1 MTDYTTNFNLEKYQT
16 GDAANLNDQY
26 NASMDIIDDNLYK
39 INTNANT
46 AGGKA
51 TQALETA
58 QNNTKNLTALGITD
72 TTTATQLKNK
82 IDNNTETA
90 QSNKANLTA
99 LGVTDTTTATQLKT
113 KIDTTTET
121 AQSNKANLT
130 ALGITNVN
138 DATSTKNNIANINKY
153 ITVNE
158 MFNMRGDDII
168 VTFGDS
174 YASPTDDRS
183 WAVQTAAALGWTLKN
198 YAIAGAG
205 YIEPNTTYQTEFT
218 SAQQDTTYQHEK
230 VSLVII
236 GGSRNSNDGYTGKI
250 KIAATALF
258 NQCKNEYP
266 NARIIAIPLLW
277 DKKTVSDY
285 WRYNAGEIEQ
295 AAIETGIESIPW
307 AWTWNM
313 GISTNFDDDNIH
325 PNAKGTTIIKNYILR
340 YLTGTYTGRHEH
352 WVWRKESNPAAGMLS
367 VNASGGTISYAFQM
381 LNGVTPTEW
390 TEINGLPQ
398 WAWGDSDN
406 TNAVHK
412 WTLQFSNSGNE
423 ATIFK
428 INEDGTF
435 GIQPFTTTG
444 AHGTPNG
451 LMAGHFTTAW

>member
-1 MTDYTTNFNLEKYQT
+1 MTSTTDNFSLDLYDT
-16 GDAANLNDQY
+16 GDPAALTDQY
-26 NASMDIIDDNLYK
+26 NSAIRTIDTTLLT
-39 INTNANT
+39 INGNAT
-46 AGGKA
+46 
-51 TQALETA
+51 
-58 QNNTKNLTALGITD
+58 TAL
-72 TTTATQLKNK
+72 
-82 IDNNTETA
+82 NNAKQAITET
-90 QSNKANLTA
+90 QTINNNLTA
-99 LGVTDTTTATQLKT
+99 LGVTDSNTASALKNKIDTTAETAQNNKANLAALGVTDTDTGTQLKN

-121 AQSNKANLT
+121 AQNNQTS
-130 ALGITNVN
+130 IT
-138 DATSTKNNIANINKY
+138 TINKY

-158 MFNMRGDDII
+158 LFNMRGDNII

-174 YASPTDDRS
+174 YASPTDNRS

-198 YAIAGAG
+198 YAISGAG
-205 YIEPNTTYQTEFT
+205 YIDPNTTYQTEFT

-236 GGSRNSNDGYTGKI
+236 GGSRNSNDGYAGTI

-277 DKKTVSDY
+277 DQKTVSDY

-313 GISTNFDDDNIH
+313 GISTNFDKDNIH
-325 PNAKGTTIIKNYILR
+325 PNAKGTTIIRNYILR

-352 WVWRKESNPAAGMLS
+352 WVWRKEDNPAAGMLS

-381 LNGVTPTEW
+381 LNGVTPAEW
-390 TEINGLPQ
+390 TSISGLPQ

-412 WTLQFSNSGNE
+412 WTLQISNSANE
-423 ATIFK
+423 ATLFK
-428 INEDGTF
+428 INDNGTF

-444 AHGTPNG
+444 THGTPNG

>member
-1 MTDYTTNFNLEKYQT
+1 MTAYTTNFNLEKYQT

-58 QNNTKNLTALGITD
+58 QNNTKNLTALGVTD
-72 TTTATQLKNK
+72 TATATQLKNK
-82 IDNNTETA
+82 INNNTETTLNNT
-90 QSNKANLTA
+90 NKLTA
-99 LGVTDTTTATQLKT
+99 LGVTDTATATQLKN
-113 KIDTTTET
+113 KINNTAET
-121 AQSNKANLT
+121 AQNNKT
-130 ALGITNVN
+130 QITTIN
-138 DATSTKNNIANINKY
+138 TQITTINNY
-153 ITVNE
+153 ISVNE
-158 MFNMRGDDII
+158 MFNMRGDKII

-174 YASPTDDRS
+174 YASPTDDTS
-183 WAVQTAAALGWTLKN
+183 WAVQVANKLGWTLKN
-198 YAIAGAG
+198 YAIGGAG
-205 YIEPNTTYQTEFT
+205 YIEPNTTYQSEFN
-218 SAQQDTTYQHEK
+218 SARQDITYAHEK

-236 GGSRNSNDGYTGKI
+236 GGSRNSNDGYDGKI

-258 NQCKNEYP
+258 QQCINEYP
-266 NARIIAIPLLW
+266 NARIIAIPMLW
-277 DKKTVSDY
+277 DNKTVSDY

-313 GISTNFDDDNIH
+313 GKPENIKNDHVH
-325 PNAKGTTIIKNYILR
+325 PNANGTTIIRNYILR

-352 WVWRKESNPAAGMLS
+352 WVWRKPGNPAAGMLS

-390 TEINGLPQ
+390 TSISGLPE
-398 WAWGDSDN
+398 WARGDTDQ
-406 TNAVHK
+406 TNSVNK
-412 WTLQFSNSGNE
+412 WTLQVSNNANE
-423 ATIFK
+423 ATLFK
-428 INEDGTF
+428 INSDGTF

-444 AHGTPNG
+444 SHGTPNG
-451 LMAGHFTTAW
+451 HMAGHFTTAW

>member
-1 MTDYTTNFNLEKYQT
+1 MASTTDNFNLDLYDT
-16 GDAANLNDQY
+16 GDPAALTDQY
-26 NASMDIIDDNLYK
+26 NSAIRTI
-39 INTNANT
+39 
-46 AGGKA
+46 
-51 TQALETA
+51 
-58 QNNTKNLTALGITD
+58 D
-72 TTTATQLKNK
+72 TTLLTINGNATAAL
-82 IDNNTETA
+82 NNAKQAITET
-90 QSNKANLTA
+90 QNINNNLTA
-99 LGVTDTTTATQLKT
+99 LGVTDSNTASALKNKIDTTAETAQNNKANLAALGVTDTDTGTQLKN

-121 AQSNKANLT
+121 AQNNQTS
-130 ALGITNVN
+130 IT
-138 DATSTKNNIANINKY
+138 TINKY

-158 MFNMRGDDII
+158 LFSMRGDNII

-174 YASPTDDRS
+174 YASPTDNRS

-205 YIEPNTTYQTEFT
+205 YIDPNTTYQTEFT

-236 GGSRNSNDGYTGKI
+236 GGSRNSNDGYAGTI

-277 DKKTVSDY
+277 DQKTVSDY

-313 GISTNFDDDNIH
+313 GISTNFDNDNIH
-325 PNAKGTTIIKNYILR
+325 PNAKGTTIIRNYILR

-352 WVWRKESNPAAGMLS
+352 WVWRKEGNPAAGMLS

-381 LNGVTPTEW
+381 LGGVTPAEW
-390 TEINGLPQ
+390 TSISGLPQ

-412 WTLQFSNSGNE
+412 WTLQISNGANE
-423 ATIFK
+423 ATLFK
-428 INEDGTF
+428 INNNGTF

>member
-26 NASMDIIDDNLYK
+26 NASMDIIDNNLYK

-46 AGGKA
+46 ASGKA

-58 QNNTKNLTALGITD
+58 QNNTKNLTALGVTD

-82 IDNNTETA
+82 INNTAETTLNNT
-90 QSNKANLTA
+90 NKLTA
-99 LGVTDTTTATQLKT
+99 LGVTDTATATQLKT
-113 KIDTTTET
+113 KINNTAET
-121 AQSNKANLT
+121 AQNNT
-130 ALGITNVN
+130 TQIT
-138 DATSTKNNIANINKY
+138 TINNY
-153 ITVNE
+153 IRVNE
-158 MFNMRGDDII
+158 IFNMRGDKII

-174 YASPTDDRS
+174 YASPTDDTS
-183 WAVQTAAALGWTLKN
+183 WAVQVANKLGWTLKN
-198 YAIAGAG
+198 YAIGGAG
-205 YIEPNTTYQTEFT
+205 YIEPNTTYQSEFN
-218 SAQQDTTYQHEK
+218 SARQDTTYAHEK

-236 GGSRNSNDGYTGKI
+236 GGSRNSNDGYNGKI

-258 NQCKNEYP
+258 QQCINEYP
-266 NARIIAIPLLW
+266 NARIIAIPMLW
-277 DKKTVSDY
+277 DNKTVSDY

-313 GISTNFDDDNIH
+313 GKPENIKNDHVH
-325 PNAKGTTIIKNYILR
+325 PNTNGTTIIRNYILR

-352 WVWRKESNPAAGMLS
+352 WVWRKPGNPAAGMLS

-381 LNGVTPTEW
+381 LNGVTPAEW
-390 TEINGLPQ
+390 TSISGLPE
-398 WAWGDSDN
+398 WARGDTDQ
-406 TNAVHK
+406 TNSVNK
-412 WTLQFSNSGNE
+412 WTLQVSNNANE
-423 ATIFK
+423 ATLFK
-428 INEDGTF
+428 INSDGTF

-444 AHGTPNG
+444 SHGTPNG

>member
-58 QNNTKNLTALGITD
+58 QNNTKNLTALGVTD
-72 TTTATQLKNK
+72 TATATQLKNK
-82 IDNNTETA
+82 INNNTETTLNNT
-90 QSNKANLTA
+90 NKLTA
-99 LGVTDTTTATQLKT
+99 LGVTDTATATQLKN
-113 KIDTTTET
+113 KINNTAET
-121 AQSNKANLT
+121 AQNNKT
-130 ALGITNVN
+130 QIT
-138 DATSTKNNIANINKY
+138 TINNY
-153 ITVNE
+153 ISVNE
-158 MFNMRGDDII
+158 MFNMRGDKII

-174 YASPTDDRS
+174 YASPTDDTS
-183 WAVQTAAALGWTLKN
+183 WAVQVANKLGWTLKN
-198 YAIAGAG
+198 YAIGGAG
-205 YIEPNTTYQTEFT
+205 YIEPNTTYQSEFN
-218 SAQQDTTYQHEK
+218 SARQDTTYAHEK

-236 GGSRNSNDGYTGKI
+236 GGSRNSNDGYEGKI

-258 NQCKNEYP
+258 QQCINEYP
-266 NARIIAIPLLW
+266 NARIIAIPMLW
-277 DKKTVSDY
+277 DNKTVSDY

-313 GISTNFDDDNIH
+313 GKPENIKNDHVH
-325 PNAKGTTIIKNYILR
+325 PNANGTTIIRNYILR

-352 WVWRKESNPAAGMLS
+352 WVWRKPGNPAAGMLS

-381 LNGVTPTEW
+381 LNGVTPSEW
-390 TEINGLPQ
+390 TSISGLPE
-398 WAWGDSDN
+398 WARDDTDN
-406 TNAVHK
+406 TNSVHK
-412 WTLQFSNSGNE
+412 WTLQVSNNANE
-423 ATIFK
+423 ATLFK
-428 INEDGTF
+428 INSDGTF

-444 AHGTPNG
+444 SHGTPNG